1 LCKTRKKYCSLSN
14 ERQVRTCRTA
24 GSRREKDLRYY
35 YIYMSM
41 SVRLIAA
48 LVSLTIT
55 LSVSATS
62 WHDNSHY
69 VALGP
74 RTGYYIVRPGSSLSH
89 QLGIGGAPTVD
100 TADPFRHGY
109 GADALAFRFNFAG
122 VLSTPPAYIVQ
133 AMPSQFYTRRL
144 GSFIRGRK
152 LQDAKTFFGQ
162 PQSIERRSDGFIAYY
177 AIQVYNPFESR
188 GGGRR

>member
-1 LCKTRKKYCSLSN
+1 MKMLTRS
-14 ERQVRTCRTA
+14 
-24 GSRREKDLRYY
+24 
-35 YIYMSM
+35 
-41 SVRLIAA
+41 IAA

-69 VALGP
+69 VALGL

-89 QLGIGGAPTVD
+89 QLGIDGAPTVD

-109 GADALAFRFNFAG
+109 GADALAFRFNSAG
-122 VLSTPPAYIVQ
+122 VLSAPPAYIVQ
-133 AMPSQFYTRRL
+133 STPNEFYTRRL
-144 GSFIRGRK
+144 GSFIRGQSK
-152 LQDAKTFFGQ
+152 LQDAQTFFGK
-162 PQSIERRSDGFIAYY
+162 PQSIERQPDGFIAYY
-177 AIQVYNPFESR
+177 TIQVYNPFESR